1 MKQTLLTKEK
11 LASSAKKNYTP
22 PRLHTVG
29 QVKKMT
35 AKVGSQFD
43 ALTGTNSLTP

>member
-1 MKQTLLTKEK
+1 MKQTLLTKKE
-11 LASSAKKNYTP
+11 LASSSKRTYTP
-22 PRLHTVG
+22 PRLHTIG